1 MLSWIKKENKLTPR
15 QHMCTPHTGR
25 AWNYANT
32 YGTEF
37 RRETTFYG
45 CFCLHLREHRKI
57 CDEKQ
62 KIWDVYKHTMKKQQ
76 TLRRQHVQI
85 TERLTYFGSHL
96 FASFDRRMNKTKI
109 WTTTSTTQCQFD
121 AYERLHVYYFF
132 AAFYWF
138 STDFSARIRYSRT
151 FIGIVVLMIST
162 RLLSTSHLI
171 SGTIL
176 LPSQTWTKINC

>member
-1 MLSWIKKENKLTPR
+1 
-15 QHMCTPHTGR
+15 MCTPHTGR
-25 AWNYANT
+25 AWNYANN

-62 KIWDVYKHTMKKQQ
+62 KNNMRCIQAHNEKTTNFTKATRSDHGEADLLWVAFVCIVWSTYEQNENMNYNINNALPIWC
-76 TLRRQHVQI
+76 
-85 TERLTYFGSHL
+85 
-96 FASFDRRMNKTKI
+96 I
-109 WTTTSTTQCQFD
+109 WT
-121 AYERLHVYYFF
+121 LHVYYFF

-138 STDFSARIRYSRT
+138 STDFSARIRFSRT
-151 FIGIVVLMIST
+151 FISIVVLMIST
-162 RLLSTSHLI
+162 RLLSTSHFI

>member
-1 MLSWIKKENKLTPR
+1 MNTSEKLLNLFRPKAIMLSWIKKENKLTPR

-25 AWNYANT
+25 AWNYANN

-37 RRETTFYG
+37 RRKTTFYG

-62 KIWDVYKHTMKKQQ
+62 KIIWDVYKRTMKKQQ

-109 WTTTSTTQCQFD
+109 WTTTSTTHCRFD
-121 AYERLHVYYFF
+121 AYERYMFII
-132 AAFYWF
+132 F
-138 STDFSARIRYSRT
+138 SRHFIDFQQIFQRA
-151 FIGIVVLMIST
+151 
-162 RLLSTSHLI
+162 
-171 SGTIL
+171 
-176 LPSQTWTKINC
+176 